1 MKRPY
6 YTDLLTIVSKEA
18 AIKLREMDY
27 DQLCDCYYHT
37 DEYSH
42 DDDWE
47 WAGEHVCNSTFSDN
61 SERVAAPYVSE
72 AILWLMQHKGVAI
85 ETTICSGDVNIKG
98 YYYVVKIN
106 YKNTYVSGRDNDY
119 QEALGKAIDELL
131 TKVDVNEDITYEI
144 TSFNYGK
151 DN

>member
-1 MKRPY
+1 MKRHY

-18 AIKLREMDY
+18 AIKLREMGY

-47 WAGEHVCNSTFSDN
+47 WAGEPVCNSAFSDN
-61 SERVAAPYVSE
+61 AERIAAPYVSE
-72 AILWLMQHKGVAI
+72 AILWLMRHNGVTM
-85 ETTICSGDVNIKG
+85 ETTICNNDYNTKG
-98 YYYVVKIN
+98 YYYVVRIN
-106 YKNTYVSGRDNDY
+106 YKDTYVSGKDSDY

-131 TKVDVNEDITYEI
+131 IKIGINEDITYI
-144 TSFNYGK
+144 K
-151 DN
+151 